1 MSTKSALSILLY
13 LFTTLT
19 TAKHFNITSFYNSG
33 SPHSITVSLSFML
46 SDACLTPPLTN
57 VYCYYSQS
65 VQPSVATTSVN
76 VACND
81 TSVNFGFQYLGPASD
96 GYYLNVVH
104 IYDDN
109 KTVDA
114 GMLYMGNNVTTV
126 IDEANPNGNYQHL
139 VHETA
144 FLVGYNRVENCC

>member
-1 MSTKSALSILLY
+1 MAHNVAVSILLY
-13 LFTTLT
+13 LFTTIA
-19 TAKHFNITSFYNSG
+19 TAHFTITSFYNSG
-33 SPHSITVSLSFML
+33 SPHSITSRLSFTL

-57 VYCYYSQS
+57 VYCYYSQA

-81 TSVNFGFQYLGPASD
+81 ASVNFGFQYLGPAGD

-104 IYDDN
+104 IYNDN
-109 KTVDA
+109 KMADA
-114 GMLYMGNNVTTV
+114 GMLYMGNNVTTM
-126 IDEANPNGNYQHL
+126 IDEANPNGNYQYL
-139 VHETA
+139 VHNTA